1 MQQNLLIIMKSNI
14 PIFFFHGSLLVSLK
28 KSSNPK
34 STRFSPMLSSH
45 LIVLYFTCDFVKGV
59 RSESRLIFLHVDVV
73 APAPFE
79 EKPVLLRC
87 VYSFVS
93 AQLSILVS
101 LFWALYAVP

>member
-14 PIFFFHGSLLVSLK
+14 PIFFFHGSFLVSLK

-45 LIVLYFTCDFVKGV
+45 SIVLYFTCDFVKGV
-59 RSESRLIFLHVDVV
+59 RPESRLIFLHVDVV

-79 EKPVLLRC
+79 KPVLLNWLH
-87 VYSFVS
+87 SFVS
-93 AQLSILVS
+93 ALLSILGS
-101 LFWALYAVP
+101 LFWALYAVQ